1 MKLQEKLL
9 HIWTDILEQ
18 EVNLDSD
25 FFDMGG
31 NSLQAV
37 RLTNL
42 ISEKFDL
49 EVGIGELFENS
60 TVRRMSELI
69 GEKGIK

>member
-1 MKLQEKLL
+1 
-9 HIWTDILEQ
+9 
-18 EVNLDSD
+18 
-25 FFDMGG
+25 MGG

>member
-1 MKLQEKLL
+1 MQEKLL

>member
-1 MKLQEKLL
+1 MQEKLL

-25 FFDMGG
+25 FFDVGG

-49 EVGIGELFENS
+49 EVGIGELFENP